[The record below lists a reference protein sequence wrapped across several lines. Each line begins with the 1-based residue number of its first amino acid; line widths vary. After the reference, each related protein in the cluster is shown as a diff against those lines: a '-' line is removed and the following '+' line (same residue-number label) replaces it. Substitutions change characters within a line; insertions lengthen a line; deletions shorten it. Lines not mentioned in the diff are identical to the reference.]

1 MTQTRFK
8 KIPFDL
14 ELAKK
19 ITNKDVKGRIVTED
33 GHEVRIIC
41 YDYRHFGGKNR
52 LVALIDLGDHEL
64 ALAYNNE
71 GKEIDNREKFAIH
84 LEVPTYHKDY
94 SNFKPCKWQPCLV
107 RDNKKDLWE
116 ISVCAGR
123 NSAGK
128 ATFYHRG
135 CTCSHEHCLPLSKVT
150 ERLADTRKSYE
161 ELIQELDAELTATN
175 QEPDAEQD
183 SIIQDVEFEDDKQFD
198 FHEIKTFK
206 DACEKLGMKEHLLT
220 GSMGGDREAQGQA
233 QALYKLLIIQKAM
246 NNGKCCNKNGY
257 SYYPH
262 WNFYTETLIKYE
274 TEKSKKEKG
283 IKKIFPYD
291 YMLDKEYSYV
301 RCSPISHRTPFAET
315 SNGFPL
321 CFNSK
326 EAAIYA
332 AKQFEDLFFQY
343 YGIKV
348 KE

>member
-1 MTQTRFK
+1 M
-8 KIPFDL
+8 
-14 ELAKK
+14 E
-19 ITNKDVKGRIVTED
+19 TNKT
-33 GHEVRIIC
+33 
-41 YDYRHFGGKNR
+41 
-52 LVALIDLGDHEL
+52 
-64 ALAYNNE
+64 
-71 GKEIDNREKFAIH
+71 
-84 LEVPTYHKDY
+84 T
-94 SNFKPCKWQPCLV
+94 
-107 RDNKKDLWE
+107 
-116 ISVCAGR
+116 
-123 NSAGK
+123 
-128 ATFYHRG
+128 
-135 CTCSHEHCLPLSKVT
+135 
-150 ERLADTRKSYE
+150 
-161 ELIQELDAELTATN
+161 
-175 QEPDAEQD
+175 
-183 SIIQDVEFEDDKQFD
+183 FD
-198 FHEIKTFK
+198 FHEIKTFE
-206 DACEKLGMKEHLLT
+206 DACKKLGMKEHLLT

>member
-1 MTQTRFK
+1 M
-8 KIPFDL
+8 
-14 ELAKK
+14 E
-19 ITNKDVKGRIVTED
+19 NKE
-33 GHEVRIIC
+33 
-41 YDYRHFGGKNR
+41 
-52 LVALIDLGDHEL
+52 
-64 ALAYNNE
+64 
-71 GKEIDNREKFAIH
+71 
-84 LEVPTYHKDY
+84 
-94 SNFKPCKWQPCLV
+94 
-107 RDNKKDLWE
+107 
-116 ISVCAGR
+116 
-123 NSAGK
+123 
-128 ATFYHRG
+128 
-135 CTCSHEHCLPLSKVT
+135 
-150 ERLADTRKSYE
+150 
-161 ELIQELDAELTATN
+161 
-175 QEPDAEQD
+175 
-183 SIIQDVEFEDDKQFD
+183 FD

-301 RCSPISHRTPFAET
+301 RCSPISHCTPFAET

-321 CFNSK
+321 CFNSN